1 MSGVTAMPHKTEAQ
15 WAVEADA
22 RTLVDAEII
31 RSDTKRFKAA
41 AAYQQKVN
49 EAGKEAMK
57 K

>member
-1 MSGVTAMPHKTEAQ
+1 MPHKTEAQ

>member
-1 MSGVTAMPHKTEAQ
+1 MAKTDRQ
-15 WAVEADA
+15 WEIEADA

-31 RSDTKRFKAA
+31 RSDAKRFKAA
-41 AAYQQKVN
+41 AAHQQKVN